1 MKRIN
6 STLRA
11 AAIAILI
18 SFIFAVFVSLSPVS
32 AITAGEIIQKV
43 KTANPGLKDYYAKM
57 KCKLNANYNIS
68 IGVRFKGDFYYKAP
82 FRYKIKLHNV
92 PSFMSK
98 YQQTFAETF
107 GPIVKPHEYNFTVLP
122 DQVIDGVNCHRI
134 AAVPKQEMG
143 DLLKV
148 ELWVNASNY
157 TLPKLMFYYKHE
169 GVVERRVT
177 EYKNLEGFWIPFQE
191 AAEFNFPAIKLQAKL
206 ETLYDNF
213 KLNQNYPDNMFT
225 DKE

>member
-6 STLRA
+6 V
-11 AAIAILI
+11 IFFAILMAFVFSI
-18 SFIFAVFVSLSPVS
+18 FVSLNPVS

-43 KTANPGLKDYYAKM
+43 KTANPGLKDYRAKM
-57 KCKLNANYNIS
+57 KCKLNASYNIN

-98 YQQTFAETF
+98 YQQTFVDSF
-107 GPIVKPHEYNFTVLP
+107 GPIVKPQDYNYTVMP
-122 DQVIDGVNCHRI
+122 DQTVEGVNCHRVV
-134 AAVPKQEMG
+134 AVPKQEMG

-148 ELWVNASNY
+148 ELWVNSSNY
-157 TLPKLMFYYKHE
+157 ILEKLLFYYKNE
-169 GVVERRVT
+169 GKIERRPT
-177 EYKNLEGFWIPFQE
+177 YSQIEGFWLPIKE
-191 AAEFNFPAIKLQAKL
+191 SADFNFPSIKLQAKL

-213 KLNQNYPDNMFT
+213 KLNQNYPDSMFT
-225 DKE
+225 DKQ